1 MLEKE
6 FITIGKRKVG
16 VNQPTFIIA
25 EVSCNHQLQ
34 YEKAEAIVRA
44 AADAGADAVKL
55 QTYTADTMTIDC
67 DNEHFRV
74 GGENNPG
81 SWQGMTLHKLYREAY
96 TPWEWQPKLKKL
108 ANDLGLELFSTPFD
122 TTAVDFLENEVDPP
136 CYKIASYE
144 VTDIPLLEKVA
155 QTGKPVI
162 ISNGY
167 ASYDELAYAIEVLRS
182 CGVKDLIVLYCV
194 TGYAE
199 TPDSAHI
206 NLSTVEDIR
215 KKFDVVVGFSDNN
228 AGIDVPVMSVLAGA
242 RVIEKHLILDRGE
255 ESHDARFSVEPA
267 ELALMVQKVRE
278 AEQWLGIPTYGPIS
292 DTEKYNTRWR
302 RSLFVTSDIKK
313 GERFT
318 PENVRS
324 IRPEGGLESKHYR
337 TVIGRTASVDIK
349 FGTPLQEHMIE
360 GGIS

>member
-1 MLEKE
+1 MSETKY
-6 FITIGKRKVG
+6 ISIGNKKIGVG
-16 VNQPTFIIA
+16 QPTFIIA

-44 AADAGADAVKL
+44 AAEAGADAVKL

-67 DNEHFRV
+67 DNKHFRV

-81 SWQGMTLHKLYREAY
+81 SWQGMTLYKLYQEAY
-96 TPWEWQPKLKKL
+96 TPWEWQPKLKSL

-122 TTAVDFLENEVDPP
+122 ASAVDFLEKEVDPP

-167 ASYDELAYAIEVLRS
+167 ASYEELERAVKTLRS
-182 CGVKDLIVLYCV
+182 NNVRDLIVLYCV

-206 NLSTVEDIR
+206 NLSTIRDIEQ
-215 KKFDVVVGFSDNN
+215 KFNVVVGFSDNN
-228 AGIDVPVMSVLAGA
+228 AGIEVPVMSVLAGA
-242 RVIEKHLILDRGE
+242 RVIEKHLIIDRSE

-267 ELALMVQKVRE
+267 ELAEMVRRVRE
-278 AEQWLGIPTYGPIS
+278 AEQWLGSPTYGPIS

-302 RSLFVTSDIKK
+302 RSLFVAAEVKK
-313 GERFT
+313 GEYFT
-318 PENVRS
+318 SENIRS
-324 IRPEGGLESKHYR
+324 IRPEGGLEPRYYHN
-337 TVIGRTASVDIK
+337 VIGRMASMDIP
-349 FGTPLQEHMIE
+349 FGTPLEERMVE
-360 GGIS
+360 GGLG